1 VFLFCPDRGVCV
13 PNFKFIFSG
22 REAAMGGAAS
32 LASSLKW
39 KQLHIHHDSILGNGG
54 FATIKKCTYLP
65 KKKEY
70 AMKMINIDMCLSR
83 TNGVGMLRTEYEAL
97 KMLSSNSFL
106 TSASSFPSTTSST
119 VGATSSST
127 NSSSTNPYITLLH
140 YAYSDYQH
148 CYLLFDLLT
157 GGDLR
162 YYITTRQCF
171 RENQIAFIISCIS
184 CALEYIH
191 SKGILHRDVKPDNI
205 IFNALG
211 YPKLTDFG
219 VSCICEDSS
228 LSCSYASG
236 TLSYLAPEVL
246 TSSHVHG
253 KGSDYW
259 SLGVVFY
266 ELLYLSKPWKAHC
279 PKDFV
284 KYIESYYAGE
294 EEFKKSARRN
304 SVTYFDRESRDSG
317 DEIYSF
323 RSYQPSL
330 QSTNSYHSSASSDLF
345 SMQYLSLASANDI
358 EMPASLIV
366 PLNEYSAY
374 GQFISLECL
383 SILAGL
389 LDIRLDKRLGSSLSG
404 STQFLKHPWW
414 KLTQI
419 PFEQMLCCG
428 KEEQLEALVKSPIRI
443 DVTTVQETINWTN
456 AMNANKFVTPNTN
469 KPNANVNELISS
481 MFPDSSNSSSPRQ
494 GGGGGFVGGLVDGI
508 SSLFPRR
515 MLAYRGKK
523 TPPNSPLGPHN
534 PNQIVPCDYS
544 NEVMDVLDKY
554 SYIGP
559 ALT

>member
-1 VFLFCPDRGVCV
+1 
-13 PNFKFIFSG
+13 
-22 REAAMGGAAS
+22 MGGGSSS

-39 KQLHIHHDSILGNGG
+39 KQLHIHHDYILGNGG
-54 FATIKKCTYLP
+54 FATIKKCSYLP
-65 KKKEY
+65 KKKDY
-70 AMKMINIDMCLSR
+70 AVKMINIDLCLSR
-83 TNGVGMLRTEYEAL
+83 NNGLDMLRTEFEVL
-97 KMLSSNSFL
+97 KMLSTNVSSTA
-106 TSASSFPSTTSST
+106 TSTFPSTTTAAPLGQTGSST
-119 VGATSSST
+119 TS
-127 NSSSTNPYITLLH
+127 NLCNPYITLLH
-140 YAYSDYQH
+140 YAYCDYQH
-148 CYLLFDLLT
+148 CYLLFDLLS

-205 IFNALG
+205 IFNSLG

-219 VSCICEDSS
+219 VACICEDSS
-228 LSCSYASG
+228 LSCSHASG

-266 ELLYLSKPWKAHC
+266 ELLYLCKPWKAHC

-294 EEFKKSARRN
+294 EECKKSTRRLN
-304 SVTYFDRESRDSG
+304 SVTYLDRESRDSG

-323 RSYQPSL
+323 RSSYQPSQ
-330 QSTNSYHSSASSDLF
+330 QSTNSHHSSISTDL
-345 SMQYLSLASANDI
+345 YSLHQTYHNENVMELPS
-358 EMPASLIV
+358 SLIV

-374 GQFISLECL
+374 GQYISLECL
-383 SILAGL
+383 SILSGL

-404 STQFLKHPWW
+404 ITQFMKHPWW

-419 PFEQMLCCG
+419 PLEQMLSCE
-428 KEEQLEALVKSPIRI
+428 KEEHLEALIKSPIRI
-443 DVTTVQETINWTN
+443 DVNTVQETIKWTN
-456 AMNANKFVTPNTN
+456 AMMNFGTTK
-469 KPNANVNELISS
+469 KPQNEMMLG
-481 MFPDSSNSSSPRQ
+481 FQNSSNSSSPRHGH
-494 GGGGGFVGGLVDGI
+494 GGVVGGIFDGF
-508 SSLFPRR
+508 SFLPRR
-515 MLAYRGKK
+515 MFAYARKRS
-523 TPPNSPLGPHN
+523 PPSSPTHN
-534 PNQIVPCDYS
+534 PNQIIPCDYS
-544 NEVMDVLDKY
+544 NEVMAVLDKY

-559 ALT
+559 SLA